1 MSIIKDSPIFATA
14 NNATVTIT
22 NATNVSVLA
31 SGGSVTIRTADLVTN
46 TISLTDGSALTM
58 TAEAGNVIADLEI
71 ISASGSINGYITY
84 FK

>member
-1 MSIIKDSPIFATA
+1 MSVIKDSPIFATA
-14 NNATVTIT
+14 NNATVTVT

-31 SGGSVTIRTADLVTN
+31 SGGSVTIRTADL
-46 TISLTDGSALTM
+46 
-58 TAEAGNVIADLEI
+58 EI